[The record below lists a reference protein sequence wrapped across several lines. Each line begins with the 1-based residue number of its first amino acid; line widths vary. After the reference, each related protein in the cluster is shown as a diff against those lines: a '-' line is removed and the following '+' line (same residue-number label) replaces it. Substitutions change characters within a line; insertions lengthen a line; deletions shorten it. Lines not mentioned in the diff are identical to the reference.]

1 MWLAWIALGAGIALS
16 AWFLVILC
24 MPDDPDKGEAFG
36 HGRHAMMWM
45 WDEKSEF
52 EGQTVMLWR
61 AYAEVLAEGIEYW
74 LASTTP
80 VETPSES
87 AERLADYNDVR
98 EGKMSFKTYADKWM
112 PYLEKPL
119 CKPR

>member
-1 MWLAWIALGAGIALS
+1 MI
-16 AWFLVILC
+16 
-24 MPDDPDKGEAFG
+24 
-36 HGRHAMMWM
+36 WM

-52 EGQTVMLWR
+52 EGQTVLLWR

-87 AERLADYNDVR
+87 AERL
-98 EGKMSFKTYADKWM
+98 G
-112 PYLEKPL
+112 L
-119 CKPR
+119 